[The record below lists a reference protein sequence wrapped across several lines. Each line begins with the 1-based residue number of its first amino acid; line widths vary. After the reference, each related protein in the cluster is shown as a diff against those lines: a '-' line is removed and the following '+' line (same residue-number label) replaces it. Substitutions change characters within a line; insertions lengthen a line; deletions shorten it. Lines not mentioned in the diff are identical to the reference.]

1 MPYSRLLLPALFAL
15 LSACA
20 GAPSTSPAIEVTD
33 AARDGHFN
41 SFVIKPISSPGH
53 RLDLEQR
60 FNTALR
66 AALTAKGYTEQAQ
79 NADLRV
85 IYLLGLE
92 SSTGVDIKPVAVGGG
107 ATYSDV
113 NFTPEQ
119 RARLALRILDNHQH
133 DNLLFQALIDK
144 QVRDPN
150 ISQEAL
156 NAAVAK
162 LLTEFPSKH

>member
-1 MPYSRLLLPALFAL
+1 MTYSRLLLPLLLCL

-20 GAPSTSPAIEVTD
+20 SAPISPDIEVSD
-33 AARDGHFN
+33 AALEGHF
-41 SFVIKPISSPGH
+41 STFVLKPIRGQGH
-53 RLDLEQR
+53 RQDLEER

-66 AALTAKGYTEQAQ
+66 LALTEKGYREQAQ

-85 IYLLGLE
+85 IYLIGLDAN
-92 SSTGVDIKPVAVGGG
+92 TGVDVKPVNVDG

-119 RARLALRILDNHQH
+119 RARLALRILDNHNH
-133 DNLLFQALIDK
+133 DQLLFQAMIDR

-150 ISQEAL
+150 ASQDVINQAI
-156 NAAVAK
+156 AK
-162 LLTEFPSKH
+162 LLTRFPAKR

>member
-1 MPYSRLLLPALFAL
+1 MSSLRLLLPLLFCL

-20 GAPSTSPAIEVTD
+20 NAPASPDIEVSD
-33 AARDGHFN
+33 AALEGDF
-41 SFVIKPISSPGH
+41 STFVLKPIRGQGH
-53 RLDLEQR
+53 RQDLEER

-66 AALTAKGYTEQAQ
+66 LALTAKGYREQAQ

-85 IYLLGLE
+85 IYLVGLDA
-92 SSTGVDIKPVAVGGG
+92 STGMDIKQVNIGG

-119 RARLALRILDNHQH
+119 RARLALRILDNHDH
-133 DNLLFQALIDK
+133 DSLLFQALIDR

-150 ISQEAL
+150 ASQEVI
-156 NAAVAK
+156 NQAVAK
-162 LLTEFPSKH
+162 LLASFPAKR

>member
-20 GAPSTSPAIEVTD
+20 SAPPAIPDIEVTD
-33 AARDGHFN
+33 AAREGSF
-41 SFVIKPISSPGH
+41 STFVIKPIRGVGH
-53 RLDLEQR
+53 RVDLEQR

-66 AALTAKGYTEQAQ
+66 TALTAKGYTEQAQ

-92 SSTGVDIKPVAVGGG
+92 SSTEVDIKPVSVGG

-119 RARLALRILDNHQH
+119 RARLALRILDNHNH
-133 DNLLFQALIDK
+133 DRLLLQALINK
-144 QVRDPN
+144 HVRDPN

-156 NAAVAK
+156 NQAVAK
-162 LLTEFPSKH
+162 LLADFPSKP